1 MINWISSIHI
11 LVEIPAPMSSDNA
24 NTNFRSE
31 VISSP
36 TIYGEEFTAQEDVG
50 KRHNRQFGG
59 TRLKSIIVPKLHWL
73 LMNTPSIIAKAPVRL
88 GIFVLKGL
96 YWWPRNPLRLSCEH
110 ICNIA
115 RNAGH
120 EQQARRVYRQLL
132 NNFLGAAENYFDLYD
147 RGPDFALDRVQ
158 LSSADSV
165 KVNQL
170 IKKHGGVLIMVP
182 HNFGSFFSTLEMN
195 RTLPLLLIVRN
206 SPTIERTKISVDF
219 CARMQIKIL
228 LVRGSSPMQLTRT
241 LFSVLKTDKA
251 VIATVDKLDRSNN
264 RIDVDMFGSQIGF
277 SPWATKIAARMGVP
291 IIPSYCRS
299 RGRQLSIVLG
309 SPLVSKDTRELT
321 QHYASFFEQNIMQDP
336 ASWAFLGDKHW
347 RKALREANARLEAK

>member
-1 MINWISSIHI
+1 
-11 LVEIPAPMSSDNA
+11 MS
-24 NTNFRSE
+24 NTNTSFRSE
-31 VISSP
+31 VIRSP

-50 KRHNRQFGG
+50 KRHKRQFGG

-73 LMNTPSIIAKAPVRL
+73 LVHTPSVIAKAPVRL
-88 GIFVLKGL
+88 GILMLKGL

-115 RNAGH
+115 RSAGH
-120 EQQARRVYRQLL
+120 EHQARQVYRQLL
-132 NNFLGAAENYFDLYD
+132 TNFFGAVENYFDLYD

-170 IKKHGGVLIMVP
+170 IKEHGGVLIMVP
-182 HNFGSFFSTLEMN
+182 HNLGTSFSILEMN
-195 RTLPLLLIVRN
+195 RTLPLLLIARN
-206 SPTIERTKISVDF
+206 SPTIERTKISIDF

-228 LVRGSSPMQLTRT
+228 LVRGASPVQLTRT
-241 LFSVLKTDKA
+241 LFSVLKSDKA
-251 VIATVDKLDRSNN
+251 VIATVDKLDRSKN
-264 RIDVDMFGSQIGF
+264 RIEVDMFGSQVGF
-277 SPWATKIAARMGVP
+277 SPWSTKIAARMNVP

-309 SPLVSKDTRELT
+309 SHLVSKDTRELT
-321 QHYASFFEQNIMQDP
+321 QHYASFFEQNIMEDP

-347 RKALREANARLEAK
+347 RNALRKASTRLEAS